1 MLSGKDILSR
11 QISRLCKEGGTMP
24 RKGENIYHRK
34 DGRWEGRYIKGR
46 KPDGTPRFGFIYGKQ
61 YSEVKKRLIVIKSE
75 LYRKPDCLPIAYGS
89 IKLCDWADYW
99 LEGEI
104 RPHVRPETYAG
115 YRRNLDNH
123 ICPHMGGM
131 AIADITP
138 LQVQHLADSLSKT
151 LAPSTLHG
159 ICRLLKSMFGAAAEK
174 GLLRCTPYQNIKL
187 PKSRCRSPRVLTQT
201 EQRKLEEEIFSN
213 NEPEYL
219 LCLYMGLRV
228 GELCALRWEDVDFEN
243 GILHIR
249 HAVHRIPL
257 GTEMSSTKLVLGVP
271 KSEFS
276 VRDIPLPAFL
286 SAILMEKK
294 IAEKGAPKD
303 FLFKGTK
310 TECRDPRTMQQKIAR
325 LCKKLDLIGVHM
337 HTLRHTFATRCLEN
351 GIQYEV
357 LSEFLGHSS
366 PQITLRHYAHC
377 TPETKRLNIERITPV
392 SVHLTG
398 KKG

>member
-1 MLSGKDILSR
+1 
-11 QISRLCKEGGTMP
+11 MP

-46 KPDGTPRFGFIYGKQ
+46 KPDGKPRFGFIYGKQ
-61 YSEVKKRLIVIKSE
+61 YSEVKKKLIIVKSE
-75 LYRKPDCLPIAYGS
+75 LYHEPEAASAVSGCT
-89 IKLCDWADYW
+89 KLGDWADYW
-99 LEGEI
+99 LEVVI
-104 RPHVRPETYAG
+104 RPHVRAETYAG

-123 ICPHMGGM
+123 ICPHMGEM
-131 AIADITP
+131 DITCIKP
-138 LQVQHLADSLSKT
+138 HHVQHLADMLSET
-151 LAPSTLHG
+151 LASSTLHG
-159 ICRLLKSMFGAAAEK
+159 ICRIMKSIFASACEK
-174 GLLRCTPYQNIKL
+174 GLLRTSPYQNIKL
-187 PKSRCRSPRVLTQT
+187 PKARRRPPRVLTQT
-201 EQRKLEEEIFSN
+201 EQKRLEKEIFLN

-249 HAVHRIPL
+249 HAVHRVPL
-257 GTEMSSTKLVLGVP
+257 GTKNNSTKLVLGVP

-276 VRDIPLPAFL
+276 IRDIPLPAFL
-286 SAILMEKK
+286 SAILMERKVS
-294 IAEKGAPKD
+294 EKGSPEE

-325 LCKKLDLIGVHM
+325 LCEKLDLNGVHM
-337 HTLRHTFATRCLEN
+337 HTLRHTFATRCLEK
-351 GIQYEV
+351 GIRYEV

-377 TPETKRLNIERITPV
+377 TPETKRLNIERITPG
-392 SVHLTG
+392 SASLTSKTG
-398 KKG
+398 

>member
-1 MLSGKDILSR
+1 
-11 QISRLCKEGGTMP
+11 MP

-46 KPDGTPRFGFIYGKQ
+46 KPDGTARFGFIYGKQ
-61 YSEVKKRLIVIKSE
+61 YSEVKKKLIIVKSE
-75 LYRKPDCLPIAYGS
+75 LYQKSECISATYNCT
-89 IKLCDWADYW
+89 KLDDWADYW
-99 LEGEI
+99 LEVII
-104 RPHVRPETYAG
+104 RPRVRAETYAG
-115 YRRNLDNH
+115 YRRNLNNH
-123 ICPHMGGM
+123 IHPYIGEMN
-131 AIADITP
+131 IADIQP
-138 LQVQHLADSLSKT
+138 EHLQHMADTLAQK

-159 ICRLLKSMFGAAAEK
+159 ICRLMKSMFASASEK
-174 GLLRCTPYQNIKL
+174 GLIRCTPYRDIRL
-187 PKSRCRSPRVLTQT
+187 PKARYRVPRVLTQT
-201 EQRKLEEEIFSN
+201 EQKKLEKEIFSK

-249 HAVHRIPL
+249 HAIHRIPC
-257 GTEMSSTKLVLGVP
+257 GTETNGTKLVLGEP
-271 KSEFS
+271 KSESS
-276 VRDIPLPAFL
+276 VRDIPIPIFL
-286 SAILMEKK
+286 SVLLIERKSL
-294 IAEKGAPKD
+294 EKGTSKD

-310 TECRDPRTMQQKIAR
+310 NEYRDPRTMQQKISR
-325 LCKKLDLIGVHM
+325 LCRKLNLTGVHM

-377 TPETKRLNIERITPV
+377 TPETKRLSIERIAPC
-392 SVHLTG
+392 SDI
-398 KKG
+398 

>member
-1 MLSGKDILSR
+1 M
-11 QISRLCKEGGTMP
+11 
-24 RKGENIYHRK
+24 
-34 DGRWEGRYIKGR
+34 
-46 KPDGTPRFGFIYGKQ
+46 
-61 YSEVKKRLIVIKSE
+61 
-75 LYRKPDCLPIAYGS
+75 
-89 IKLCDWADYW
+89 
-99 LEGEI
+99 
-104 RPHVRPETYAG
+104 
-115 YRRNLDNH
+115 
-123 ICPHMGGM
+123 
-131 AIADITP
+131 
-138 LQVQHLADSLSKT
+138 
-151 LAPSTLHG
+151 
-159 ICRLLKSMFGAAAEK
+159 
-174 GLLRCTPYQNIKL
+174 
-187 PKSRCRSPRVLTQT
+187 
-201 EQRKLEEEIFSN
+201 
-213 NEPEYL
+213 
-219 LCLYMGLRV
+219 
-228 GELCALRWEDVDFEN
+228 DFEN

-249 HAVHRIPL
+249 HAVHRVPL
-257 GTEMSSTKLVLGVP
+257 GTEISSTKLVLGVP

-286 SAILMEKK
+286 SAILTEKK
-294 IAEKGAPKD
+294 IAENGAPKD

-392 SVHLTG
+392 SAHLTG